1 MNIAV
6 LIPAYRPEPHL
17 VELLR
22 ALAAN
27 FPDIILVDDGSGA
40 EYSRIFEA
48 ASAIPNVHL
57 LAHTENR
64 GKGDALKTGL
74 KFILDTLPSC
84 TGVVTA
90 DADGQHHP
98 ADILTVAKRL
108 EASPGTLVLGARQF
122 DGNVPLRSRIGNILT
137 RFALRWIGGA
147 RLTDSQTGLRGIPRA
162 LLAPLLEIPSSG
174 YEFELD
180 MLLLAKHGS
189 IAIVEQPIRTIYTAG
204 NPTSHFNPLLDSL
217 KIYFVL
223 LRFSL
228 VSLVTAALDNTIFF
242 LAFQAGAGVLR
253 AQIAGRLLA
262 VVFNYAVVRSAVFHS
277 HREHRVA
284 LPKYLALVAASGA
297 ASYFLIS
304 WMSHGLG
311 IPVMLAKLYAE
322 AGLFL
327 LNFLVQRD
335 LIFTRKN
342 PSASTDWNAYYRSTP
357 FTARLTR
364 RYTSSVLVKTMQ
376 RYSSGAGSCLV
387 ELGGANSCFL
397 ERIAQEVAPRTYH
410 VIDTNEYGLE
420 LLSRRVVKN
429 SRLVLHRGDV
439 RDRPPDIRADLVFS
453 VGLIEHF
460 DPEDTA
466 RAVDTHFKMLKPG
479 GCVILSFPTPTL
491 LYRVAR
497 LLTEAA
503 GLWKFPD
510 ERPLQRDEV
519 AASVS
524 RHADILHE
532 RILWPLVFTQRM
544 VVARK
549 RSGLE
554 PASGAS
560 VPAPKH
566 ESQSEQRSTWLARL
580 FLCLGIPMG
589 LAYAL
594 VMPPN
599 QVPDEW
605 AHFMRTW
612 DISKGKL
619 VSPLT
624 VDVPP
629 SFAPVWERFTPALDL
644 LHPRRLPI
652 SKEEWLNVLH
662 NPGGSVYIGAI
673 HANQGGNL
681 YSFIPYLPAAITV
694 AAARALGTPMLV
706 IYYAARF
713 ANLALY
719 VTLIWLALRR
729 TPRFHWLFFL
739 LALMPMSLHQAASAS
754 ADAASISLTFLYI
767 AVVLDLAYG
776 SRAQPL
782 GAHDYVSLAA
792 LVVALSL
799 VKFNLALVL
808 LLALIPRARF
818 TSPKAR
824 IMLVLGFLLLA
835 SAAAGLWQEV
845 NRQNVQ
851 QFIRDVAIPA
861 NADLA
866 WRHPGWFFESMGQ
879 TIVKN
884 EFFYRQAFV
893 GALAHLSI
901 PLPVWLQHLYLLLL
915 AAVAMTESP
924 PAGFSARARW
934 LCLGVVVVTLISLFA
949 LLLTTN
955 TPKTESTHWAT
966 ITGIQGRYFIPFAP
980 LGFMLLS
987 NRWLGIKPRVNRIA
1001 ISSVAILVIVLA
1013 SGIAWSR
1020 IYATFWSI

>member
-6 LIPAYRPEPHL
+6 LIPAYRPEPQL

-22 ALAAN
+22 ALAAG

-40 EYSRIFEA
+40 EYSAIFEA
-48 ASAIPNVHL
+48 ASAIPNVRL

-74 KFILDTLPSC
+74 KFILDTLPNC
-84 TGVVTA
+84 IGVVTA

-98 ADILTVAKRL
+98 DDVLKVAKRL

-122 DGNVPLRSRIGNILT
+122 DGHVPLRSRLGNTLT

-162 LLAPLLEIPSSG
+162 LIAPLLEIPSSG

-262 VVFNYAVVRSAVFHS
+262 LVFNYVVVRSAVFHS

-304 WMSHGLG
+304 WMSHSLG

-335 LIFTRKN
+335 LIFTRRKN
-342 PSASTDWNAYYRSTP
+342 RSAATDWNAYYRSTP

-364 RYTSSVLVKTMQ
+364 RYTGSVLVKTMK
-376 RYSSGAGSCLV
+376 RYAPGAGGCLV

-410 VIDTNEYGLE
+410 VIDSNQYGLE

-439 RDRPPDIRADLVFS
+439 RERPPDIRADLVFS

-466 RAVDTHFKMLKPG
+466 RAVDTHFEMVKPG

-491 LYRVAR
+491 LYRAAR

-503 GLWKFPD
+503 GLWKFHD

-519 AASVS
+519 AASVA
-524 RHADILHE
+524 RHAEILHE
-532 RILWPLVFTQRM
+532 EILWPLVFTQRL

-549 RSGLE
+549 WSGQ
-554 PASGAS
+554 PATA
-560 VPAPKH
+560 PAPRL
-566 ESQSEQRSTWLARL
+566 ESQAVHRPTWLARL

-589 LAYAL
+589 LTYAL

-619 VSPLT
+619 VSTLI
-624 VDVPP
+624 VDAPP
-629 SFAPVWERFTPALDL
+629 GFAPVWERFTPSLESL
-644 LHPRRLPI
+644 NPRRLPI
-652 SKEEWLNVLH
+652 RKEEWLSVLH
-662 NPGGSVYIGAI
+662 NSGGSVYTGPALG
-673 HANQGGNL
+673 NYGGNL
-681 YSFIPYLPAAITV
+681 YSLVPYLPAAITV
-694 AAARALGTPMLV
+694 AVTRAFGAPMLV
-706 IYYAARF
+706 IYYAVRF
-713 ANLALY
+713 TNLALY
-719 VTLIWLALRR
+719 LVLIWLALRR
-729 TPRFHWLFFL
+729 TPRFHWLFVL

-754 ADAASISLTFLYI
+754 ADAASISLTFLFI

-776 SRAQPL
+776 SRPQPL
-782 GAHDYVSLAA
+782 GLHDYVFLAA

-808 LLALIPRARF
+808 LLALISPARF
-818 TSPKAR
+818 ISRKAR
-824 IMLVLGFLLLA
+824 ILFVLGCLLLA
-835 SAAAGLWQEV
+835 SAAAGLWQEA

-851 QFIRDVAIPA
+851 VFLRDVAIPA

-866 WRHPGWFFESMGQ
+866 WRHPGWFFESIGR
-879 TIVKN
+879 TIDKN
-884 EFFYRQAFV
+884 AAYYRQAFV
-893 GALAHLSI
+893 GRLAHLSI
-901 PLPVWLQHLYLLLL
+901 VLPAWLEYLYLLLL
-915 AAVAMTESP
+915 AAVALTESP
-924 PAGFSARARW
+924 PARFGARARW
-934 LCLGVVVVTLISLFA
+934 LCLSVVVVSLVSVFL
-949 LLLTTN
+949 LLLTVS
-955 TPKTESTHWAT
+955 TPKAAITQWAN
-966 ITGIQGRYFIPFAP
+966 IAGIQGRYFIPFAP

-987 NRWLGIKPRVNRIA
+987 NRWLGIQPRASRIA
-1001 ISSVAILVIVLA
+1001 ISSAAILVIVLA

-1020 IYATFWSI
+1020 IYATFWSV

>member
-6 LIPAYRPEPHL
+6 LIPAYRPEPQL
-17 VELLR
+17 LDLLR

-27 FPDIILVDDGSGA
+27 FPNIILVDDGSGA
-40 EYSRIFEA
+40 EYSPIFEA
-48 ASAIPNVHL
+48 ASAISNVHL
-57 LAHTENR
+57 LSHTENR

-74 KFILDTLPSC
+74 KFIHDTLPRC
-84 TGVVTA
+84 IGVVTA

-98 ADILTVAKRL
+98 ADVLKVAERL

-122 DGNVPLRSRIGNILT
+122 DGPVPLRSRFGNILT

-162 LLAPLLEIPSSG
+162 FIAPLLQIPSSG

-180 MLLLAKHGS
+180 MLLLAKHAS
-189 IAIVEQPIRTIYTAG
+189 IEIVEQPIRTIYTAG

-242 LAFQAGAGVLR
+242 IAFQAGAGVLQ
-253 AQIAGRLLA
+253 AQIAGRLVA
-262 VVFNYAVVRSAVFHS
+262 VVFNYAGVRSAVFHS

-284 LPKYLALVAASGA
+284 LPRYLALVAVSGT

-335 LIFTRKN
+335 LIFTRRKK
-342 PSASTDWNAYYRSTP
+342 PSVATDWNAYYRSTP
-357 FTARLTR
+357 LTARLTR
-364 RYTSSVLVKTMQ
+364 RYTGSVLVKTMQ
-376 RYSSGAGSCLV
+376 RYAADPGGCLV

-397 ERIAQEVAPRTYH
+397 ERITQEVAPRTYH
-410 VIDTNEYGLE
+410 VIDTNQYGLE

-439 RDRPPDIRADLVFS
+439 RERPPDIRADLVFS

-466 RAVDTHFKMLKPG
+466 RAVDTHFQMVKPG

-491 LYRVAR
+491 LYRAAR
-497 LLTEAA
+497 LLTEAV
-503 GLWKFPD
+503 GLWKFHD

-519 AASVS
+519 AASVA
-524 RHADILHE
+524 RHAEILHE
-532 RILWPLVFTQRM
+532 QILWPLVFTQHL

-549 RSGLE
+549 WSSQ
-554 PASGAS
+554 PASGATA
-560 VPAPKH
+560 PALKV
-566 ESQSEQRSTWLARL
+566 ESPPERRPWLARL

-589 LAYAL
+589 LTYGL

-605 AHFMRTW
+605 AHFMRTC
-612 DISKGKL
+612 DISRGKL
-619 VSPLT
+619 VSTLI

-629 SFAPVWERFTPALDL
+629 GFAPVWERFTPALDVIQ
-644 LHPRRLPI
+644 PRRLPI
-652 SKEEWLNVLH
+652 HKEEWLSVLH
-662 NPGGSVYIGAI
+662 NSGGSVYTGPVL
-673 HANQGGNL
+673 ANYGGNL

-694 AAARALGTPMLV
+694 AIARGLGAPMLG

-713 ANLALY
+713 TNLALY
-719 VTLIWLALRR
+719 LGLIWLALRI
-729 TPRFHWLFFL
+729 TPRFHLLFFV
-739 LALMPMSLHQAASAS
+739 LALMPMALHQAASAS

-767 AVVLDLAYG
+767 AVVLHLAFG
-776 SRAQPL
+776 SRPQPL
-782 GAHDYVSLAA
+782 GLREYVILAIP
-792 LVVALSL
+792 VVALSL

-808 LLALIPRARF
+808 LPVLISPTRF

-824 IMLVLGFLLLA
+824 ILFVVGCLLLA
-835 SAAAGLWQEV
+835 SAAAGLWQAV

-851 QFIRDVAIPA
+851 LFLRDVATPA

-866 WRHPGWFFESMGQ
+866 WRNPGWFFESVGQ
-879 TIVKN
+879 TILKDA
-884 EFFYRQAFV
+884 FFYRQAFV
-893 GALAHLSI
+893 GSLAHLSI
-901 PLPVWLQHLYLLLL
+901 QLPVWLQQLYLLLL
-915 AAVAMTESP
+915 AVIAITENP
-924 PAGFSARARW
+924 PAAFRARARW
-934 LCLGVVVVTLISLFA
+934 LCLGVLVVTVITLFA
-949 LLLTTN
+949 FMLTAN
-955 TPKTESTHWAT
+955 TPKTEITHWVN
-966 ITGIQGRYFIPFAP
+966 ISGIQGRYFIPIAP

-987 NRWLGIKPRVNRIA
+987 NRWLAIKSRVNRIA
-1001 ISSVAILVIVLA
+1001 ISSAAILVILLA
-1013 SGIAWSR
+1013 SRIAWSR
-1020 IYATFWSI
+1020 IYATFWSF